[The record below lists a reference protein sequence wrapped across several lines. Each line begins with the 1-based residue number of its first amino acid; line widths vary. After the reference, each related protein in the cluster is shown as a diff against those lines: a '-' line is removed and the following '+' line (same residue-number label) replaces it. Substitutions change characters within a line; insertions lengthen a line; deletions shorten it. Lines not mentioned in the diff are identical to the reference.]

1 MRDERQA
8 MDVDAFRTGDE
19 VMGQSR
25 DSRVME
31 MRLPVVHRSWAVAA
45 MLLLAMAAGGQNAE
59 AKATLKTICR
69 VKGQEENTLQGL
81 GIVVGLKGTGDGGS
95 SLPMMRSLAQ
105 AMQFLGNPLGKT
117 GVAELKDTKNAALVL
132 VTATVPPTGARQG
145 DKIDCMISS
154 VGSAKSLAGG
164 RLFTTLLVG
173 PDPKNPRVYATAE
186 GPITL
191 DNPLHATA
199 GRIHSGCRLEEDFFN
214 VFSKDGKINLVLDK
228 NHADFQVASDVADLI
243 NHSPLNFQSSGV
255 LLAKAVNPGNIEVQ
269 IPRQYA
275 ESPVEFISQIL
286 ALDVPDPQVGPR
298 VVINER
304 AGSIVISGDVEI
316 GAAVVTHKNIVV
328 ETGGPITA
336 ARFVT
341 VDSSQ
346 TETPK
351 LKALV
356 ETLNAV
362 HVPVEDIIE
371 VIKGLDRDGR
381 LYARLIIE

>member
-1 MRDERQA
+1 
-8 MDVDAFRTGDE
+8 
-19 VMGQSR
+19 
-25 DSRVME
+25 
-31 MRLPVVHRSWAVAA
+31 
-45 MLLLAMAAGGQNAE
+45 
-59 AKATLKTICR
+59 
-69 VKGQEENTLQGL
+69 
-81 GIVVGLKGTGDGGS
+81 
-95 SLPMMRSLAQ
+95 
-105 AMQFLGNPLGKT
+105 
-117 GVAELKDTKNAALVL
+117 
-132 VTATVPPTGARQG
+132 
-145 DKIDCMISS
+145 
-154 VGSAKSLAGG
+154 
-164 RLFTTLLVG
+164 
-173 PDPKNPRVYATAE
+173 
-186 GPITL
+186 
-191 DNPLHATA
+191 
-199 GRIHSGCRLEEDFFN
+199 
-214 VFSKDGKINLVLDK
+214 VLDK

-328 ETGGPITA
+328 ETGGPVTA

>member
-1 MRDERQA
+1 METPRLPR
-8 MDVDAFRTGDE
+8 
-19 VMGQSR
+19 SR
-25 DSRVME
+25 LESFILRARPSRVVTA
-31 MRLPVVHRSWAVAA
+31 LLLLAVAA
-45 MLLLAMAAGGQNAE
+45 GGPDAE
-59 AKATLKTICR
+59 AKATLRTICR

-117 GVAELKDTKNAALVL
+117 GVAELKDTKNAALVF
-132 VTATVPPTGARQG
+132 VTATVPPSGARQG

-154 VGSAKSLAGG
+154 AGSAKSLTGG

-191 DNPLHATA
+191 DNPLHGTT
-199 GRIHSGCRLEEDFFN
+199 GRIHAGCRLEEDFFN
-214 VFSKDGKINLVLDK
+214 AFAKDGKITLVLDK
-228 NHADFQVASDVADLI
+228 NHADFQIASDVADLI
-243 NHSPLNFQSSGV
+243 NHSPLNFQSAGI
-255 LLAKAVNPGNIEVQ
+255 LLAKAINPGNIEVQ

-286 ALDVPDPQVGPR
+286 ALAVPEPQVGPR

-328 ETGGPITA
+328 ETGGPTTA
-336 ARFVT
+336 ARFVS